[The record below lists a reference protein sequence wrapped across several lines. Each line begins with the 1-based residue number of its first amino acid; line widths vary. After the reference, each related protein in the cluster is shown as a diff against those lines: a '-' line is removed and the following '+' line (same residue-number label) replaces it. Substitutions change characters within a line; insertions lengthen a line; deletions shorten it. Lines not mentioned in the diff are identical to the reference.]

1 MVGMRRVGQHT
12 GRDYLLPRR
21 DSATEKGGKVTET
34 RTWPKPTS
42 RWLIS
47 GWSSTG
53 SQDCKFSLFEAIS
66 SRRS

>member
-1 MVGMRRVGQHT
+1 MYGAGQHT
-12 GRDYLLPRR
+12 RPRR
-21 DSATEKGGKVTET
+21 DCSLPQSRRTTEKGGKVSET